1 MNYLF
6 FITDTALALRDVR
19 VQIPHAVRK
28 GEKAVLKCLYDL
40 EGDSLYSVKWYK
52 GRREFYSFT
61 PKETPAMK
69 VFQFA
74 GVKVD
79 VSIVQY
85 SENCPPNDTVSF
97 KYE

>member
-1 MNYLF
+1 M
-6 FITDTALALRDVR
+6 ALRDVR

-28 GEKAVLKCLYDL
+28 GEKAILKCLYDL

-61 PKETPAMK
+61 PKENPAMK

-79 VSIVQY
+79 VSKTTIK
-85 SENCPPNDTVSF
+85 P
-97 KYE
+97 KKRL